1 VLGLPYHD
9 HIQLPQCL
17 HLIPSLARFKLWTAN
32 PQIVIDL
39 FAALADIP
47 SLLANL
53 HTPAI
58 RFMTSSLRASF
69 CDSPIVSDSSWR
81 TLLRVLST
89 RRLALHIFPATESLP
104 LDVIAAFRE
113 LAAGGLQIHIG
124 DENNNLI
131 DTASEE
137 EI

>member
-1 VLGLPYHD
+1 MDRKPADCV
-9 HIQLPQCL
+9 
-17 HLIPSLARFKLWTAN
+17 
-32 PQIVIDL
+32 DL

-47 SLLANL
+47 SLLPNL

-69 CDSPIVSDSSWR
+69 CDAPIVSDSSWR

-89 RRLALHIFPATESLP
+89 RRLVLHIFPATESLP
-104 LDVIAAFRE
+104 LDDIAAFRE

-124 DENNNLI
+124 DEKNNLI